1 MFKLTDAQVL
11 AAAAQERLVN
21 IVSSPG
27 SGKTTIAAERYGYLR
42 YSCSDLRGVLGL
54 TFNRAAAIELR
65 NRINARWG
73 EVCIASPHRV
83 ITFDQLHVELLHHLL
98 EEGRIFWP
106 GRLTK
111 LDVRDDYCGIKG
123 VRSLKADSYIR
134 YASLDDANVVVSKG
148 RKTAKGDYGIGTVD
162 DHRATLSNGIV
173 SHGDVRT
180 ILESAMRLDEMR
192 KFASDWLCE
201 NHRSLIIDEVY
212 DANALDLY
220 MVYLAAESGLSV
232 TLIGDPWQALYKW
245 RGAQPEV
252 VKELFEMTTEEFI
265 DYAQPESFRFSGD
278 QMPKLAA
285 KLRAGQGVVLPEI
298 STEEVDVV
306 LARNWMQLWTAGNNV
321 LPLAF
326 QTVHNS
332 TDAAMNLL
340 LDVATRARFGVPSFG
355 RENAI
360 AKLKIDRN
368 ILQARQVEVLG
379 SVLMK
384 LQGGC
389 SAKDVLK
396 ELRDSVKV
404 FGTRQPSRL
413 KEENEIQVETQLDR
427 LRLRLTS
434 APVVPGLTVFQAKG
448 REWDR
453 VGVVLSRE
461 QLDSLASG
469 LRELDEEHC
478 IIYVALT
485 RARRA
490 CGCLVDRT
498 GGLGSDELLLGI

>member
-1 MFKLTDAQVL
+1 
-11 AAAAQERLVN
+11 
-21 IVSSPG
+21 
-27 SGKTTIAAERYGYLR
+27 
-42 YSCSDLRGVLGL
+42 
-54 TFNRAAAIELR
+54 
-65 NRINARWG
+65 
-73 EVCIASPHRV
+73 
-83 ITFDQLHVELLHHLL
+83 
-98 EEGRIFWP
+98 
-106 GRLTK
+106 
-111 LDVRDDYCGIKG
+111 
-123 VRSLKADSYIR
+123 
-134 YASLDDANVVVSKG
+134 
-148 RKTAKGDYGIGTVD
+148 
-162 DHRATLSNGIV
+162 
-173 SHGDVRT
+173 
-180 ILESAMRLDEMR
+180 
-192 KFASDWLCE
+192 
-201 NHRSLIIDEVY
+201 
-212 DANALDLY
+212 
-220 MVYLAAESGLSV
+220 
-232 TLIGDPWQALYKW
+232 
-245 RGAQPEV
+245 
-252 VKELFEMTTEEFI
+252 
-265 DYAQPESFRFSGD
+265 
-278 QMPKLAA
+278 MPKLAA
-285 KLRAGQGVVLPEI
+285 KLRAGQGVILPEI

-384 LQGGC
+384 LQSGC

-413 KEENEIQVETQLDR
+413 KEENEIQVESQLDR

-490 CGCLVDRT
+490 CGRLVNLT
-498 GGLGSDELLLGI
+498 GGLGSDEFLFGI